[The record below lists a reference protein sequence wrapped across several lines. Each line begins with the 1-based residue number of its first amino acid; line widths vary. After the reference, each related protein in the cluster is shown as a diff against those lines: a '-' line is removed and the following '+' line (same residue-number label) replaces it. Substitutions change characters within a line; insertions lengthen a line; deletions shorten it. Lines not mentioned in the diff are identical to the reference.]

1 MSEQNASD
9 PAEAPATLVDPSG
22 EYRPEDDAFDSFFAP
37 PPTDEQLLAMSRERA
52 DEILPP
58 EQHDRWLL
66 LHGRAVPVQEA
77 AEDGVIEGVTEWT
90 TLGVL
95 MTEGKLPTGRSV
107 SLRPMMAEDDAW
119 VGAQAGTRGMTEWGV
134 LRAAVGWWIESLDGV
149 PLVRNERVEMRA
161 PQKISQDRLAREA
174 LVDSLT
180 YGDVGTVLVWLAA
193 DEDPDCEVNC
203 RCEACDHEFTTLFDL
218 RDLPVRRRAPGCK
231 AEDLEFEFA
240 GMRWGPVSS
249 SAWKAL
255 GAGSASAMAHEMR
268 VSAYRGGL
276 EFRLLRKRAAN
287 RLMTEIEA
295 RVCMPRWAVSAFCP
309 QCKSAW
315 EGALDPATFLSLA

>member
-66 LHGRAVPVQEA
+66 LHGRAVPAPLTTEE
-77 AEDGVIEGVTEWT
+77 EDQSVVDGVTEWT

-95 MTEGKLPTGRSV
+95 MADGKLPSGRAV
-107 SLRPMMAEDDAW
+107 SLRQMLAEDDAW
-119 VGAQAGTRGMTEWGV
+119 VGKQADTRGMTEWGV

-180 YGDVGTVLVWLAA
+180 YGDVAAVLVMLAA
-193 DEDPDCEVNC
+193 DEDPDCEVDC
-203 RCEACDHEFTTLFDL
+203 RCEACEHEFKTLFDL
-218 RDLPVRRRAPGCK
+218 RDLPTRRRVPGCK
-231 AEDLEFEFA
+231 VEDLEFEFA

-255 GAGSASAMAHEMR
+255 DTKAVYHEMR

-276 EFRLLRKRAAN
+276 PLNSLRKRAAN
-287 RLMTEIEA
+287 KLMDEID
-295 RVCMPRWAVSAFCP
+295 RRTCMPRWAVSAFCP
-309 QCKSAW
+309 QCKTPW
-315 EGALDPATFLSLA
+315 EGALSPKTFLSLA